1 MKNNKEKQQ
10 INLNY
15 TKEVEDKINYD
26 ENENSNEEDDR
37 LSYTL
42 LTLGLENLIH
52 IFEENNISFVDLLLL
67 SKDDLIELQLEM
79 YQRNRIFYFS
89 KLFTK
94 YGKSY
99 SINEISDF
107 FSFNKQF
114 IFNSVIFDRIST
126 LNNDMG
132 EEYQNNT
139 TLDYTNDDNNNM
151 KKKIISNLNYN
162 FFDDKIENSKKLI
175 MKNEINTKKYE
186 KKINKT
192 KSASNKTSKRKKGK
206 IEIRINTNQ
215 NFEKNNLRNNNLK
228 NIRYNTEPKKNLMKS
243 KRAFQKYLEIQQD
256 ADLILDKLNKQ
267 REDIAIKKLKYQN
280 LLFKKKNS
288 PSNIFSHHINNIHKK
303 YIISDLNDYEEE
315 ESKNNNLNEENN
327 YDDDIDINE
336 EYEKMIN
343 LIEETENNKID
354 NNTYQYLN
362 NIKSFIRNKG
372 IDITLEDIFKI
383 NTELNKII
391 KNINKNSKLN
401 QENKK
406 IHKQKRILN
415 YNNDNSDEELH
426 NKEGNY
432 FDTMNNKVD
441 EVEEVEEEYENDSN
455 INE

>member
-1 MKNNKEKQQ
+1 MKNNNEKQQ
-10 INLNY
+10 IFLNN
-15 TKEVEDKINYD
+15 TKEVEDNINND

-42 LTLGLENLIH
+42 ITLGLENLIH
-52 IFEENNISFVDLLLL
+52 IFEENSLSFVDLLLL

-94 YGKSY
+94 YAKSY
-99 SINEISDF
+99 SIYEISDF

-126 LNNDMG
+126 LNNDM
-132 EEYQNNT
+132 EEEFQNNT
-139 TLDYTNDDNNNM
+139 TFDFNNDHNNNI
-151 KKKIISNLNYN
+151 KEKNISNLNHN
-162 FFDDKIENSKKLI
+162 FCDDKIENSQKLKI
-175 MKNEINTKKYE
+175 KNEIKVKKNE
-186 KKINKT
+186 KKINQT
-192 KSASNKTSKRKKGK
+192 KSVSNKISKRKKGK

-215 NFEKNNLRNNNLK
+215 NLESNNLRHNNLK

-243 KRAFQKYLEIQQD
+243 KKAFQKYLEIQQD
-256 ADLILDKLNKQ
+256 ADIILEKLNKQ
-267 REDIAIKKLKYQN
+267 REEIAMKKLKYQN

-288 PSNIFSHHINNIHKK
+288 PSKIFSHKINNIHKK
-303 YIISDLNDYEEE
+303 YIISDLNDYEDE

-343 LIEETENNKID
+343 QIEEIENNKID

-372 IDITLEDIFKI
+372 IEITLDDIFKI
-383 NTELNKII
+383 NTELNKI
-391 KNINKNSKLN
+391 KNNINKNKKSN
-401 QENKK
+401 QENTK

-415 YNNDNSDEELH
+415 YNNDNSDEELY

-432 FDTMNNKVD
+432 FDIINNKVD

-455 INE
+455 IND

>member
-42 LTLGLENLIH
+42 ITLGLENLIH
-52 IFEENNISFVDLLLL
+52 IFEENSISFVDLLLL

-94 YGKSY
+94 YAKSY

-107 FSFNKQF
+107 FIFNKQF

-175 MKNEINTKKYE
+175 MKNDINTKKYE
-186 KKINKT
+186 TKINKT

-215 NFEKNNLRNNNLK
+215 NFEKNNLRDNNLK

-243 KRAFQKYLEIQQD
+243 KKAFQKYLEIQQD
-256 ADLILDKLNKQ
+256 ADIILEKLNKQ
-267 REDIAIKKLKYQN
+267 REEIAMKKLKYQN

-288 PSNIFSHHINNIHKK
+288 PSKIFSHKINNIHKK
-303 YIISDLNDYEEE
+303 YIISDLNDYEDE

-343 LIEETENNKID
+343 QIEEIENNKID

-406 IHKQKRILN
+406 IHKQRRILN
-415 YNNDNSDEELH
+415 YNNDNSDEKL
-426 NKEGNY
+426 
-432 FDTMNNKVD
+432 NN
-441 EVEEVEEEYENDSN
+441 
-455 INE
+455 

>member
-1 MKNNKEKQQ
+1 MKNNNEKQQ
-10 INLNY
+10 IFLNN
-15 TKEVEDKINYD
+15 TKEVEDNINND

-42 LTLGLENLIH
+42 ITLGLENLIH
-52 IFEENNISFVDLLLL
+52 IFEENSLSFVDLLLL

-94 YGKSY
+94 YAKSY
-99 SINEISDF
+99 SIYEISDF

-126 LNNDMG
+126 LNNDM
-132 EEYQNNT
+132 EEEFQNNT
-139 TLDYTNDDNNNM
+139 TFDFNNDHNNNI
-151 KKKIISNLNYN
+151 KEKNISNLNHN
-162 FFDDKIENSKKLI
+162 FCDDKIENSQKLKI
-175 MKNEINTKKYE
+175 KNEIKVKKNE
-186 KKINKT
+186 KNINQT
-192 KSASNKTSKRKKGK
+192 KSVSNKISKRKKGK

-215 NFEKNNLRNNNLK
+215 NLESNNLRHNNLK

-243 KRAFQKYLEIQQD
+243 KKAFQKYLEIQQD
-256 ADLILDKLNKQ
+256 ADIILDKLNKQ

-288 PSNIFSHHINNIHKK
+288 PSKIFSHKINNIHKK
-303 YIISDLNDYEEE
+303 YIISDLNDYEDE

-383 NTELNKII
+383 NTELNKI
-391 KNINKNSKLN
+391 KNNINKNKKSN
-401 QENKK
+401 QENTK

-415 YNNDNSDEELH
+415 YNNDNSDEELY

-432 FDTMNNKVD
+432 FDIINNKVD

>member
-1 MKNNKEKQQ
+1 MKNNNEKQQ
-10 INLNY
+10 IFLNN
-15 TKEVEDKINYD
+15 TKEVEDNINND

-42 LTLGLENLIH
+42 ITLGLENLIH
-52 IFEENNISFVDLLLL
+52 IFEENSLSFVDLLLL

-94 YGKSY
+94 YAKSY
-99 SINEISDF
+99 SIYEISDF

-126 LNNDMG
+126 LNNDM
-132 EEYQNNT
+132 EEEFQNNT
-139 TLDYTNDDNNNM
+139 TFDFNNDHNNNI
-151 KKKIISNLNYN
+151 KEKNISNLNHN
-162 FFDDKIENSKKLI
+162 FCEDKIENYQKLKI
-175 MKNEINTKKYE
+175 KNEIKVKKNE
-186 KKINKT
+186 KKINQT
-192 KSASNKTSKRKKGK
+192 KSVSNKISKRKKGK

-215 NFEKNNLRNNNLK
+215 NLESNNLRHNNLK

-243 KRAFQKYLEIQQD
+243 KKAFQKYLEIQQD
-256 ADLILDKLNKQ
+256 ADIILEKLNKQ
-267 REDIAIKKLKYQN
+267 REEIAMKKLKYQN

-288 PSNIFSHHINNIHKK
+288 PSKIFSHKINNIHKK
-303 YIISDLNDYEEE
+303 YIISDLNDYEDE

-343 LIEETENNKID
+343 QIEEIENNKID

-372 IDITLEDIFKI
+372 IEITLDDIFKI
-383 NTELNKII
+383 NTELNKI
-391 KNINKNSKLN
+391 KNNINKNKKSN
-401 QENKK
+401 QENTK

-415 YNNDNSDEELH
+415 YNNDNSDEELY

-432 FDTMNNKVD
+432 FDIINNKVD

>member
-1 MKNNKEKQQ
+1 MKNNNEKQQ
-10 INLNY
+10 IFLNN
-15 TKEVEDKINYD
+15 TKEVEDNINND

-42 LTLGLENLIH
+42 ITLGLENLIH
-52 IFEENNISFVDLLLL
+52 IFEENSLSFVDLLLL

-94 YGKSY
+94 YAKSY
-99 SINEISDF
+99 SIYEISDF

-126 LNNDMG
+126 LNNDM
-132 EEYQNNT
+132 EEEFQNNT
-139 TLDYTNDDNNNM
+139 TFDFNNDHNNNI
-151 KKKIISNLNYN
+151 KEKNISNLNHN
-162 FFDDKIENSKKLI
+162 FCDDKIENSQKLKI
-175 MKNEINTKKYE
+175 KNEIKVKKNE
-186 KKINKT
+186 KKINQT
-192 KSASNKTSKRKKGK
+192 KSVSNKISKRKKGK

-215 NFEKNNLRNNNLK
+215 NLESNNLRHNNLK

-243 KRAFQKYLEIQQD
+243 KKAFQKYLEIQQD
-256 ADLILDKLNKQ
+256 ADIILEKLNKQ
-267 REDIAIKKLKYQN
+267 REEIAMKKLKYQN

-288 PSNIFSHHINNIHKK
+288 PSKIFSHKINNIHKK
-303 YIISDLNDYEEE
+303 YIISDLNDYEDE

-343 LIEETENNKID
+343 QIEEIENNKID

-372 IDITLEDIFKI
+372 IEITLDDIFKI
-383 NTELNKII
+383 NTELNKI
-391 KNINKNSKLN
+391 KNNINKNKKSN
-401 QENKK
+401 QENTK

-415 YNNDNSDEELH
+415 YNNDNSDEELY

-432 FDTMNNKVD
+432 FDIINNKVD

>member
-1 MKNNKEKQQ
+1 MKNNNEKQQ
-10 INLNY
+10 IFLNN
-15 TKEVEDKINYD
+15 TKEVEDNINND

-42 LTLGLENLIH
+42 ITLGLENLIH
-52 IFEENNISFVDLLLL
+52 IFEENSLSFVDLLLL

-94 YGKSY
+94 YAKSY
-99 SINEISDF
+99 SIYEISDF

-126 LNNDMG
+126 LNNDM
-132 EEYQNNT
+132 EEEFQNNT
-139 TLDYTNDDNNNM
+139 TFDFNNDHNNNI
-151 KKKIISNLNYN
+151 KEKNISNLNHN
-162 FFDDKIENSKKLI
+162 FCDDKIENSQKLKI
-175 MKNEINTKKYE
+175 KNEIKVKKNE
-186 KKINKT
+186 KKINQT
-192 KSASNKTSKRKKGK
+192 KSVSNKISKRKKGK

-215 NFEKNNLRNNNLK
+215 NLESNNLRHNNLK

-243 KRAFQKYLEIQQD
+243 KKAFQKYLEIQQD
-256 ADLILDKLNKQ
+256 ADIILEKLNKQ
-267 REDIAIKKLKYQN
+267 REEIAMKKLKYQN

-288 PSNIFSHHINNIHKK
+288 PSKIFSHKINNIHKK
-303 YIISDLNDYEEE
+303 YIISDLNDYEDE

-343 LIEETENNKID
+343 QIEEIENNKID

-362 NIKSFIRNKG
+362 NIKSSIRNKG
-372 IDITLEDIFKI
+372 IEITLDDIFKI
-383 NTELNKII
+383 NTELNKI
-391 KNINKNSKLN
+391 KNNINKNKKSN
-401 QENKK
+401 QENTK

-415 YNNDNSDEELH
+415 YNNDNSDEELY

-432 FDTMNNKVD
+432 FDIINNKVD

>member
-1 MKNNKEKQQ
+1 MKNNNEKQQ
-10 INLNY
+10 IFLNN
-15 TKEVEDKINYD
+15 TKEVEDNINND

-42 LTLGLENLIH
+42 ITLGLENLIH
-52 IFEENNISFVDLLLL
+52 IFEENSLSFVDLLLL

-94 YGKSY
+94 YAKSY
-99 SINEISDF
+99 SIYEISDF

-126 LNNDMG
+126 LNNDM
-132 EEYQNNT
+132 EEEFQNNT
-139 TLDYTNDDNNNM
+139 TFDFNNDHNNNI
-151 KKKIISNLNYN
+151 KEKNISNLNHN
-162 FFDDKIENSKKLI
+162 FCDDKIENSQKLKI
-175 MKNEINTKKYE
+175 KNEIKVNQ
-186 KKINKT
+186 T
-192 KSASNKTSKRKKGK
+192 KSVSNKISKRKKGK

-215 NFEKNNLRNNNLK
+215 NLESNNLRHNNLK

-243 KRAFQKYLEIQQD
+243 KKAFQKYLEIQQD
-256 ADLILDKLNKQ
+256 ADIILEKLNKQ
-267 REDIAIKKLKYQN
+267 REEIAMKKLKYQN

-288 PSNIFSHHINNIHKK
+288 PSKIFSHKINNIHKK
-303 YIISDLNDYEEE
+303 YIISDLNDYEDE

-343 LIEETENNKID
+343 QIEEIENNKID

-372 IDITLEDIFKI
+372 IEITLDDIFKI
-383 NTELNKII
+383 NTELNKI
-391 KNINKNSKLN
+391 KNNINKNKKSN
-401 QENKK
+401 QENTK

-415 YNNDNSDEELH
+415 YNNDNSDEELY

-432 FDTMNNKVD
+432 FDIINNKVD